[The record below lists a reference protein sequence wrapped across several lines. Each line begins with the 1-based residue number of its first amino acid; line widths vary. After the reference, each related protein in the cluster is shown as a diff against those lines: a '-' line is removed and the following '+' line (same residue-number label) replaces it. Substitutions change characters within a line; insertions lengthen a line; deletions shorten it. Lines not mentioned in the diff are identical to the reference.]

1 MVFVCFCCFSEK
13 IVQGLDLLSS
23 WLPLYSCMFFV
34 IVVGVSGFFDQVHS
48 CKGFSKLLFLFDIH
62 VSEEISWDCGWATE
76 EKSLG

>member
-1 MVFVCFCCFSEK
+1 
-13 IVQGLDLLSS
+13 
-23 WLPLYSCMFFV
+23 MFFV